1 MNTLRTNHGIV
12 EENKL
17 FKKRKKR
24 VEQEKWLDTST
35 KKGGI
40 FVSNPLIQEK
50 LDMIHLTEDELHMV
64 ACIQPIIK
72 MHVEKIVDG
81 FYSTVLKIPD
91 LRQIIDKNST
101 IERLRETL
109 RIHIMEMFSGVLDE
123 KYFEKRLRIALIH
136 YRIGL
141 KPAWYMGAFQ
151 NLQNSLYQVIIDE
164 VKDAEEVRQVWAAIM
179 KIMSLEQQ
187 LVLEAY
193 NVETEQ
199 KIQAIFEDGQKNLQQ
214 KILEVSEEMVAV
226 SEETSASVETVTANS
241 HDVNRL
247 VQDSYNQ
254 AIIIKKQAEEGQ
266 NNLSNLLKNMNIVE
280 TDTQLMSRTVQQL
293 EESSEQITK
302 VVLIVHAIAEQTNLL
317 ALNSAIEAARAGEH
331 GKGFSVVAQEVR
343 KLAEQTKNSVADI
356 QGLINNSQAF
366 TTEVNLTLKRVE
378 EAVRIGMTAS
388 ETTNESFQTIRQSIE
403 ENEKSLGIMN
413 TQIEE
418 LVRGIEEI
426 EKATANVAGS
436 AEQLNAATQLA

>member
-1 MNTLRTNHGIV
+1 MNTLRTNHGVV